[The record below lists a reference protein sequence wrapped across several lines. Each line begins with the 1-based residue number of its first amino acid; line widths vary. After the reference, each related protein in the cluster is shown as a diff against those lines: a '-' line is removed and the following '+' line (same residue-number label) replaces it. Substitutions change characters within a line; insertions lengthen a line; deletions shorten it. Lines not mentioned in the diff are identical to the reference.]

1 MRDGVHRF
9 GPRALA
15 RCVDCVEGRGGGDS
29 AVRRHAHNP
38 RHALIHGSS
47 AVPAAIPLPSLS
59 ASLWVRLLPGAP
71 LTPSRQPP
79 FRPRSTPPQTATAT
93 TTTPHTHGHTQRRP
107 RRRPLS
113 CPLCCAAPLRVVV
126 WLTAV
131 SVRRRTGRAKRLA
144 RGRAAAA
151 AAPLRLACRIVW
163 GGPLS
168 TGPSW
173 GRCGLSWEDG
183 RARGLRWAPLSLRLA
198 CWPRSVSRGQPCC
211 VSAPL
216 PSSCELRTRQEATV
230 AKGARVARAH
240 TPSLL
245 PWCPLAFLGPL
256 HAACLPR
263 SQRGEVLCEGRTAGA
278 PTKTAQKTRCCARW
292 RCRWW

>member
-15 RCVDCVEGRGGGDS
+15 RCVDCVEGRGGRQCSAQTRTQSKARSHSRLERRPSRHPS
-29 AVRRHAHNP
+29 AVAVRVAVGPLAPRCAAHA
-38 RHALIHGSS
+38 IT
-47 AVPAAIPLPSLS
+47 PAAVQTPLN
-59 ASLWVRLLPGAP
+59 
-71 LTPSRQPP
+71 PP
-79 FRPRSTPPQTATAT
+79 TATAT

>member
-9 GPRALA
+9 GPRGLA
-15 RCVDCVEGRGGGDS
+15 RCVDCVEGETTVQCADTHTIQGTLSFTARAPSQPPSLCRRCPRRCGS
-29 AVRRHAHNP
+29 ACSPVRRSRHHAS
-38 RHALIHGSS
+38 RRSD
-47 AVPAAIPLPSLS
+47 PA
-59 ASLWVRLLPGAP
+59 
-71 LTPSRQPP
+71 Q
-79 FRPRSTPPQTATAT
+79 TPPTATAT